1 MGVMYPALAIGLA
14 VLVALYLCTQQW
26 SARSRRNRAT
36 RIIRR
41 LEEAL
46 AGRGHVIS
54 FHWLAETQFEAA
66 LRFASSSFK
75 RSSIRVEFSDSTLPL
90 MPWLWRK
97 REESERLVFRSD
109 LEAAPRFRLNVLSQR
124 WTAQSGKIKCLDA
137 AQWNYEPVMPVIF
150 TTACDWSPE
159 LAATVVTSR
168 SNQQQF
174 QDVQFR
180 KSSPHFSAS
189 MPLHIFSE
197 GENHLDFFT
206 ALRDL
211 AAEVSTAAKSQGN

>member
-1 MGVMYPALAIGLA
+1 MYLALAIGFA
-14 VLVALYLCTQQW
+14 VVLVLYLLAQQW
-26 SARSRRNRAT
+26 SARLRRRRAT
-36 RIIRR
+36 HIIRR

-46 AGRGHVIS
+46 AGRGHVIN

-66 LRFASSSFK
+66 LRFASSSFR

-90 MPWLWRK
+90 MSWLWRSPA
-97 REESERLVFRSD
+97 EGERLVFKSD
-109 LEAAPRFRLNVLSQR
+109 LESAPRFRLNVLNQR
-124 WTAQSGKIKCLDA
+124 WTAQSGKIKCLETA
-137 AQWNYEPVMPVIF
+137 SWNYEPVTPVIF

-189 MPLHIFSE
+189 LPLHIFSE
-197 GENHLDFFT
+197 GENHLEFFT

-211 AAEVSTAAKSQGN
+211 AAEVSTAAKSREN

>member
-1 MGVMYPALAIGLA
+1 MYPALASCVA
-14 VLVALYLCTQQW
+14 VLLALCLFAHHW
-26 SARSRRNRAT
+26 KARHRRQRAT
-36 RIIRR
+36 NIIRR

-54 FHWLAETQFEAA
+54 FRWLADTQFEAA
-66 LRFASSSFK
+66 LRFASGSF
-75 RSSIRVEFSDSTLPL
+75 RRASVLVEFSDSRLTSA
-90 MPWLWRK
+90 PWLWRAS
-97 REESERLVFRSD
+97 RENEKLVFSSD
-109 LEAAPRFRLNVLSQR
+109 LDSAPRFRLNVLNQR

-168 SNQQQF
+168 ANQQQQF

-180 KSSPHFSAS
+180 KRSPHFSAS
-189 MPLHIFSE
+189 MPLQIFSE
-197 GENHLDFFT
+197 GENHLEFFS

-211 AAEVSTAAKSQGN
+211 ATEVSTSAK

>member
-1 MGVMYPALAIGLA
+1 MYPALAIGVA
-14 VLVALYLCTQQW
+14 VVLALYLCAQHW
-26 SARSRRNRAT
+26 NARLRRNRAT
-36 RIIRR
+36 RILRR

-46 AGRGHVIS
+46 AGRGHVIN

-66 LRFASSSFK
+66 LRFASSNFK

-90 MPWLWRK
+90 KPWLWRA
-97 REESERLVFRSD
+97 RAESERLVFNSD
-109 LEAAPRFRLNVLSQR
+109 LEAAPRFRLSVLNQR
-124 WTAQSGKIKCLDA
+124 WTAQSGKIKCLEA
-137 AQWNYEPVMPVIF
+137 AKWNYEPVIPVIF
-150 TTACDWSPE
+150 TTASDWSPE

-180 KSSPHFSAS
+180 QSSPHFSAS

-197 GENHLDFFT
+197 GENHLEFFT

-211 AAEVSTAAKSQGN
+211 AAEVSTAAQSPGN

>member
-1 MGVMYPALAIGLA
+1 MFTALATGVA
-14 VLVALYLCTQQW
+14 VVLMLYLCGQHWT
-26 SARSRRNRAT
+26 ARSRRKRAT

-46 AGRGHVIS
+46 AGRGHVVN

-75 RSSIRVEFSDSTLPL
+75 RSCVRVEFSESTLPL
-90 MPWLWRK
+90 KPWLWRSCA
-97 REESERLVFRSD
+97 ESERLVFSSD
-109 LEAAPRFRLNVLSQR
+109 LEAAPRFRLNLMNQR
-124 WTAQSGKIKCLDA
+124 WTAQSGKIKCLEA
-137 AQWNYEPVMPVIF
+137 AKWNYETVMPVIF
-150 TTACDWSPE
+150 TTASDWSPE

-180 KSSPHFSAS
+180 QSSPHFSAS

-197 GENHLDFFT
+197 GENHLEFFT

>member
-1 MGVMYPALAIGLA
+1 MYPALASCVA
-14 VLVALYLCTQQW
+14 VLLAIYLLAQHW
-26 SARSRRNRAT
+26 KARHRRQRAT
-36 RIIRR
+36 KIIRR

-66 LRFASSSFK
+66 LRFASCSFK
-75 RSSIRVEFSDSTLPL
+75 RSSVRVEFSDSFPL
-90 MPWLWRK
+90 SPWSWRK
-97 REESERLVFRSD
+97 REESERLVFKSD
-109 LEAAPRFRLNVLSQR
+109 LETAPRFRLSVQNQR
-124 WTAQSGKIKCLDA
+124 WTAQAGKIKCLDA

-150 TTACDWSPE
+150 TTAAEWSPE
-159 LAATVVTSR
+159 LVATVVTSR
-168 SNQQQF
+168 ANQQQQF
-174 QDVQFR
+174 QNVQFR

-197 GENHLDFFT
+197 GENHLEFFT

-211 AAEVSTAAKSQGN
+211 ATEISTSVK

>member
-1 MGVMYPALAIGLA
+1 MYPALAIGLA

-97 REESERLVFRSD
+97 REESEKLVFRSD

>member
-1 MGVMYPALAIGLA
+1 MYPALASCVAVILA
-14 VLVALYLCTQQW
+14 LCLFIHHW
-26 SARSRRNRAT
+26 KARHRRQRAT
-36 RIIRR
+36 QIIRR

-54 FHWLAETQFEAA
+54 FRWLAETQFEAA
-66 LRFASSSFK
+66 LRFASSSF
-75 RSSIRVEFSDSTLPL
+75 RRASILVEFSDSKLTLL
-90 MPWLWRK
+90 PWLWRSSQENEK
-97 REESERLVFRSD
+97 LVFSSD
-109 LEAAPRFRLNVLSQR
+109 LESAPRFRLSVMNQR

-137 AQWNYEPVMPVIF
+137 ARWNYEPVMPVIF

-168 SNQQQF
+168 ANQQQQF
-174 QDVQFR
+174 QNVQFR
-180 KSSPHFSAS
+180 KRSPHFSAS
-189 MPLHIFSE
+189 MPLNIFSE

-211 AAEVSTAAKSQGN
+211 ATEVTTSAK

>member
-1 MGVMYPALAIGLA
+1 MYPALASCVA
-14 VLVALYLCTQQW
+14 VVVAVYLLVQHW
-26 SARSRRNRAT
+26 RSRNRRQRAT
-36 RIIRR
+36 KIIRR

-75 RSSIRVEFSDSTLPL
+75 RSSIRVEFCDSALPL
-90 MPWLWRK
+90 NPWLWRK
-97 REESERLVFRSD
+97 REESEKLIFRSD
-109 LEAAPRFRLNVLSQR
+109 LEAAPRFRLNVLNQR

-206 ALRDL
+206 GLRDL
-211 AAEVSTAAKSQGN
+211 ASEVSTAAKSQGN

>member
-1 MGVMYPALAIGLA
+1 MYVALASGVV
-14 VLVALYLCTQQW
+14 VLFALYFCADHWKT
-26 SARSRRNRAT
+26 RMRRQRAT
-36 RIIRR
+36 TIIRR

-46 AGRGHVIS
+46 AGRGHVIN
-54 FHWLAETQFEAA
+54 FHWLAETEFEAA

-90 MPWLWRK
+90 VPWSLRA
-97 REESERLVFRSD
+97 REEREKLVFRSD
-109 LEAAPRFRLNVLSQR
+109 LEAAPRFRLNVLNQR
-124 WTAQSGKIKCLDA
+124 WTAQSGKLKCLDA
-137 AQWNYEPVMPVIF
+137 SQWNYEPVMPVIF
-150 TTACDWSPE
+150 TTASDWSPE

-197 GENHLDFFT
+197 GENHMEFFT

-211 AAEVSTAAKSQGN
+211 AAEVSTAAKSQEN

>member
-1 MGVMYPALAIGLA
+1 MYLALASGVA
-14 VLVALYLCTQQW
+14 VLLTVYFCAHHW
-26 SARSRRNRAT
+26 RARMRRQRAT
-36 RIIRR
+36 KIIRR

-46 AGRGHVIS
+46 AGRGHVVS

-66 LRFASSSFK
+66 LRFGRCSF
-75 RSSIRVEFSDSTLPL
+75 RRASIRVEFSDSTIPL
-90 MPWLWRK
+90 VPWISGS
-97 REESERLVFRSD
+97 REEKERLVFRSD
-109 LEAAPRFRLNVLSQR
+109 LEAAPRIRLTVLNQR

-150 TTACDWSPE
+150 TTAADWSPE

-168 SNQQQF
+168 ANQQQQF

-180 KSSPHFSAS
+180 KISPHFSAS

-197 GENHLDFFT
+197 GENHLEFFT
-206 ALRDL
+206 ALQDL
-211 AAEVSTAAKSQGN
+211 AAEVSTSAK